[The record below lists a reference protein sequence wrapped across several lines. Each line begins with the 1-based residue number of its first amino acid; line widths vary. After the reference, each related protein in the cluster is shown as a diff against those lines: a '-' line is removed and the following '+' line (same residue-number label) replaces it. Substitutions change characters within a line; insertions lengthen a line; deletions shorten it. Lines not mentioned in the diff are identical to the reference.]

1 MHTQEAYTFKRYV
14 PSGSRQRL
22 VVQATASDAARN
34 GAITGISVKSSGSHL
49 EVIRL
54 ASGCHRAIEMY
65 KASVY
70 PAYSKGIEFAE
81 NFTHVDRKS

>member
-1 MHTQEAYTFKRYV
+1 VAREYAKLQEASEST
-14 PSGSRQRL
+14 
-22 VVQATASDAARN
+22 ATRSEALR
-34 GAITGISVKSSGSHL
+34 GTVLYKAITGISVKSSGSHL